1 MTYVVQYSGEVRM
14 RAASE
19 EAALEQALR
28 MAETYAQVTVVGRVP
43 EVVEVR
49 EREVAPAPVVTV
61 VSKKKKRGAR

>member
-14 RAASE
+14 RASSP

-28 MAETYAQVTVVGRVP
+28 MAETYAQVMVVGRVP

-49 EREVAPAPVVTV
+49 EREATPATVVTEL
-61 VSKKKKRGAR
+61 STKRKRGAR